1 MILFPNDDQPF
12 TVAATAWT
20 QTLGCD
26 TFEGAATLDAIRAFR
41 DIYRGQGPEDVPIVT
56 G

>member
-1 MILFPNDDQPF
+1 MIVFPNDDQPY

-26 TFEGAATLDAIRAFR
+26 TFEGAATLDAIRAFKGA
-41 DIYRGQGPEDVPIVT
+41 YRARGPEPIAM